1 MSIKSLAL
9 QDFPPLPKTH
19 KEGHPAEFVA
29 VYLSRLAGVHG
40 SVPERPF
47 KIPSL
52 TQLAHFFRCS
62 QMDVYDAFQRLR
74 RQGLD
79 YELLGLDHPIT
90 FWRTIAPPHA
100 VSSQPTG
107 GR

>member
-1 MSIKSLAL
+1 MNIKSLAL
-9 QDFPPLPKTH
+9 QDFPPLPKSN
-19 KEGHPAEFVA
+19 EGGRPAEFVA

-47 KIPSL
+47 RIPSL
-52 TQLAHFFRCS
+52 TQLAYFFRCS

-90 FWRTIAPPHA
+90 FWRTVAPPQA
-100 VSSQPTG
+100 VVPHSTGSS
-107 GR
+107 